1 MPPDLCLRALQ
12 RALAGSL
19 RGPTWAVTP
28 PGMGAAGRPG
38 LAGGATARRGGWG
51 AGRARRGYSGGGGGG
66 GAEPSTESLT
76 GDQDRTRQL
85 LLKVCSLFT
94 VGVVSVNVIP
104 YLGEPLI
111 ANTIQ
116 LAQVEKDFFQNAG
129 VWRLDKFAIHSA
141 DKLVEHGAVG
151 VLVDV
156 LERTDNLDTRRLCLT
171 TLRKISATKRGFD
184 AVNPHT
190 ERLLALAGD
199 PKNASLADAFR
210 GVREVCSSCG

>member
-19 RGPTWAVTP
+19 RGRPWAATP
-28 PGMGAAGRPG
+28 PGMGAAGR
-38 LAGGATARRGGWG
+38 GGQGGWG
-51 AGRARRGYSGGGGGG
+51 AGLARRGYSGG
-66 GAEPSTESLT
+66 AEPLT

-190 ERLLALAGD
+190 DRLLALAGD
-199 PKNASLADAFR
+199 PKNAPLADAFR
-210 GVREVCSSCG
+210 GVHDVCSSCG